1 MSHPHPHPTTGA
13 VPAHD
18 IVPVSLDMNEKDNE
32 LVHHEHLQTA
42 EEIHRTLSKGGVVQM
57 RSRFDD
63 LGIMQSLRRYKYI
76 TLVAMAAA
84 FSASLDGYQ
93 INLNGGIVSN
103 KGFIAVMTSTPGK
116 PITGTYVSAWG
127 GIQSAG
133 QTLGQIFLQYATD
146 ALGRKAALYI
156 LWVFLVASCIAE
168 SLANHWWAWLLA
180 KLFSGIGVGMLQA
193 TLPVYLSEISPTQ
206 LRGFLINAYTFWFC
220 IGQLFASVA
229 LNRLNAKNPLDFRTA
244 IYTQWGMIGLMII
257 IFFFLPESPW
267 WLTSKGKLGRAA
279 GMLSKYYGHL
289 EGYNVQEE
297 VAIMT
302 ATIEEE
308 RIVAKR
314 DNQEGP
320 FAVFQG
326 TNLLRLFI
334 AAWPKLIQQFVG
346 LSVFNTYA
354 TYFFQLAGNKNP
366 FTVTVILSCVQLLS
380 MLITC
385 SLTDSIG
392 RRPLTVYPYAVT
404 VVSVL
409 CLGIVGCFDYTSASL
424 GSLLIFFACLATFST
439 TGASAIGY
447 AYAAEVPTQR
457 LRARTAGWGLALSN
471 MIAIMFSFCTPLML
485 NGPQVHWNVRTGFFF
500 AGTGAVA
507 TVVGWFILPEVA
519 RRSPAEID
527 EMFEKRINPRKFK
540 GYVTEVQM
548 NASHRRE
555 EEATTAAAA

>member
-1 MSHPHPHPTTGA
+1 MSHP
-13 VPAHD
+13 HD

-32 LVHHEHLQTA
+32 LAHQEHFQTA
-42 EEIHRTLSKGGVVQM
+42 DDLKKDGGIVQM
-57 RSRFDD
+57 RSKFDD
-63 LGIMQSLRRYKYI
+63 LGVWSSLRRHKYI
-76 TLVAMAAA
+76 TAVAMAAA

-103 KGFIAVMTSTPGK
+103 KGFIATMTSTPGK
-116 PITGTYVSAWG
+116 PIKGTYVSAWG
-127 GIQSAG
+127 GVQSAG
-133 QTLGQIFLQYATD
+133 QTIGQIFLQYATD

-156 LWVFLVASCIAE
+156 LWGMLVASVIAE

-193 TLPVYLSEISPTQ
+193 TMPVYLSEISPTQ

-229 LNRLNAKNPLDFRTA
+229 LNRLNGNDPMDFRTA
-244 IYTQWGMIGLMII
+244 IYTQWGMIGVMSI
-257 IFFFLPESPW
+257 IFVFLPESPW
-267 WLTSKGKLGRAA
+267 WLASKGKLDRAA
-279 GMLSKYYGHL
+279 SVLRKYNGHL
-289 EGYNVQEE
+289 EGYNVEE
-297 VAIMT
+297 ELAIMT
-302 ATIEEE
+302 ATVEEE
-308 RIVAKR
+308 RLVAKR

-326 TNLLRLFI
+326 SNLLRLFI

-366 FTVTVILSCVQLLS
+366 FLVTVILSCVQLLS

-385 SLTDSIG
+385 SLSDTVG

-409 CLGIVGCFDYTSASL
+409 CLGIVGCFDYQSASL

-447 AYAAEVPTQR
+447 AYAAEIPTQR

-471 MIAIMFSFCTPLML
+471 MIAIMFSFTTPLML
-485 NGPQVHWNVRTGFFF
+485 NGPEIQWNVKTGFFF
-500 AGTGAVA
+500 AGTGTVAVI
-507 TVVGWFILPEVA
+507 VGWFILPEVA

-527 EMFEKRINPRKFK
+527 EMFEKKVPPRKFK
-540 GYVTEVQM
+540 DYVTEVQM
-548 NASHRRE
+548 NSAERRRE
-555 EEATTAAAA
+555 EGDVAATA